1 MPNRILPQKMFI
13 DALLLRFNLN
23 PSDLPL
29 KCPAMKCQE
38 DFTLNHA
45 DICPYGGVVIRRHD
59 YVKMVLAQ
67 HAEKAY
73 GACSVVVEPLL
84 GKIEEGARDTL
95 IGNLNDQAR
104 GDIIIRNF
112 NGMQTTTYFDVGVL
126 SPTCDSNKRSSVSEN
141 IAKMEKQKN
150 KDYADRIKHNLGGF
164 FIPCI
169 FSSGGGIGPAA
180 NKVIKNIA
188 NKASSNSLEKYED
201 IKNEIRLDIVF
212 SLLKSRIEGIRSCRN
227 NIASQLQILKMCH
240 DD

>member
-1 MPNRILPQKMFI
+1 
-13 DALLLRFNLN
+13 
-23 PSDLPL
+23 
-29 KCPAMKCQE
+29 
-38 DFTLNHA
+38 
-45 DICPYGGVVIRRHD
+45 
-59 YVKMVLAQ
+59 
-67 HAEKAY
+67 
-73 GACSVVVEPLL
+73 
-84 GKIEEGARDTL
+84 
-95 IGNLNDQAR
+95 
-104 GDIIIRNF
+104 
-112 NGMQTTTYFDVGVL
+112 MQTTTYLDVGVL
-126 SPTCDSNKRSSVSEN
+126 SPTCESNKSSSVSGN
-141 IAKMEKQKN
+141 IARMEKQKN

-164 FIPCI
+164 FVPCI